1 MELGPCGLFTILLII
16 SVFAVL
22 DPPGPLNEN
31 YPDPSYYGT
40 RYLDFDAERNDTVAF
55 YFSNFYTIGL
65 DESLWIADPYEHTV
79 KRVRP
84 GSFSFPQG
92 IIDLI
97 AGQPN
102 KFGNRACYASEL
114 HAGRDLKVLV

>member
-1 MELGPCGLFTILLII
+1 MELGPFGLVIILLLI
-16 SVFAVL
+16 SAIAIL
-22 DPPGPLNEN
+22 DPPGIDNEN
-31 YPDPSYYGT
+31 YPDPSYYGS

-55 YFSNFYTIGL
+55 YFSNFYSIGL

-84 GSFSFPQG
+84 SSFSFPQG

-97 AGQPN
+97 G
-102 KFGNRACYASEL
+102 G
-114 HAGRDLKVLV
+114 